1 MSLLERVELASGSR
15 STPERPFENGDYA
28 RRLREAL
35 YEELPGC
42 RIAELLDT
50 NPERAA
56 REVRGALEM
65 ILKTRD
71 LGIPAALRAGVA
83 RGVLDMIVGLGPIQA
98 LIDDPSITE
107 VMVNGPGSVF
117 YERAGILHESGV
129 CFADEAQI
137 RLVIDK
143 ILGPVGRRVDEQSPM
158 ASARL
163 KEGHRINVVLPPL
176 ALDGPYVT
184 IRKFREQMFTLGEMC
199 EIGTIDESVACFLS
213 WAVTARKNIAVSG
226 GTGSGKT
233 TFLNSLSRQIS
244 PRERVITIEDAA
256 ELRFDWHPHVVRM
269 ESRPVNTEGGGEITI
284 RDLVIN
290 ALRMRPDRIVVGECR
305 GAEAL
310 DMLQAMS
317 TGHDGS
323 LTTLHANSPADVV
336 RRLVMMVRFG
346 SDLPVDVI
354 EGQVASALDLIVHL
368 QRQADGSR
376 KVIEIASFP
385 PGCNDARPLPC
396 ALWDRKIH
404 AYRWDVPCWVSDLI
418 DAGIASREEVES
430 WESSL
435 LHLLSRPQH
444 AA

>member
-1 MSLLERVELASGSR
+1 MSLLERVELASGAPMANAGVLEEGS
-15 STPERPFENGDYA
+15 YA
-28 RRLREAL
+28 RRLRDAL
-35 YEELPGC
+35 YEVLPGS
-42 RIAELLDT
+42 RIAEMLD
-50 NPERAA
+50 NDPERAY
-56 REVRGALEM
+56 REVSGAIEM

-71 LGIPAALRAGVA
+71 LGIPIIRRPAVA

-98 LIDDPSITE
+98 LIDDPTITE

-117 YERAGILHESGV
+117 FEREGILHESGV
-129 CFADEAQI
+129 RFSDESQV

-163 KEGHRINVVLPPL
+163 RDGHRINVVLPPL

-184 IRKFREQMFTLGEMC
+184 IRKFREQMYTLDEMC
-199 EIGTIDESVACFLS
+199 EIGTIDRSVARFLS
-213 WAVTARKNIAVSG
+213 WAVAARKNIAVSG

-233 TFLNSLSRQIS
+233 TFLNSLSREIS

-256 ELRFDWHPHVVRM
+256 ELRFDWHPHTVRL
-269 ESRPVNTEGGGEITI
+269 ESRPMNTEGEGEITI

-346 SDLPVDVI
+346 SELPVDVI
-354 EGQVASALDLIVHL
+354 EGQVAAALDLIVHL

-376 KVIEIASFP
+376 KVVEIASFNHDVANP
-385 PGCNDARPLPC
+385 APCHCAR
-396 ALWDRKIH
+396 WDRH
-404 AYRWDVPCWVSDLI
+404 EGVYRWDPPIWINDLV
-418 DAGIASREEVES
+418 DAGTALPEEVRA

-435 LHLLSRPQH
+435 SCR
-444 AA
+444 